1 MPLMKQLFDVVLQS
15 KYGRSGAKSTK
26 KLPRSLRAKL
36 TDGEVLVG
44 LNLIRED
51 ADMLR
56 VVMAK

>member
-1 MPLMKQLFDVVLQS
+1 MKQLFDVVLQS
-15 KYGRSGAKSTK
+15 KYGRSGKGAK

-36 TDGEVLVG
+36 QDGEVLVG

-56 VVMAK
+56 TVMGQ

>member
-1 MPLMKQLFDVVLQS
+1 MKQLFDVVLQS
-15 KYGRSGAKSTK
+15 KHGRSGSKSTK

-51 ADMLR
+51 ADTLR
-56 VVMAK
+56 VVMGP